1 MVYFYVFFI
10 VLIFFVN
17 GFLVALE
24 DMGGKGNFNFDILTI
39 KKITSGEK
47 TDFLWGGGQGV
58 NLAVSNVDINFFAVC
73 LKKFHRDTEVV
84 DAILNRTTEFIRKIS
99 AVCTVKIFTKS

>member
-1 MVYFYVFFI
+1 MCKDCYKVRNWFI
-10 VLIFFVN
+10 R
-17 GFLVALE
+17 
-24 DMGGKGNFNFDILTI
+24 
-39 KKITSGEK
+39 KISP
-47 TDFLWGGGQGV
+47 